1 MKAYIYVMMTV
12 VAFITGTYGNTIT
25 NINGNSFLV
34 FGCRKVDK
42 GDDIIINCTS
52 IGLMFIPTLPKIA
65 TCVDLS
71 KNNISI
77 VIFATAFDGMTE
89 LRELDLSDNPL
100 TYIPTNLFH
109 GLRNLRKLVI
119 RNSLLYKQK
128 DLVLD
133 SLLIGLSS
141 LSHFSFTFMLPE
153 NTKFSPI
160 PCGLKHDDNQPFGKV
175 DSLQTVE
182 VLEIDSA
189 LLKWKTVNSSN
200 IINYHAK
207 SLNLINGFVCH
218 YGYLERENFK
228 NMPLLEDLVIYI
240 PVMNSRISRQF
251 VASQKHLKKLAIL
264 GQNAPYGNA
273 EDLIYNITASVSNL
287 HNLSVL
293 IINNISNGIRQ
304 KFYCRDDIY
313 NLTKLTSLTHISI
326 VGNSLSFDD
335 WSECDTFPASLKVLN
350 LRYNCLS
357 SSDIKY
363 QILSNNRQIEM
374 LDAGEQSSCTFMNRF
389 RTSNSSRGRRYDN
402 GDRHQYRLKSLIFTN
417 SSEALDFGYDT
428 DRYDHLKYL
437 DLSLNNRN
445 PSTIIPHYFSSFR
458 PNLVHFKMS
467 NSRIVDLE
475 MHSFSNFSK
484 LEYLDL
490 SSNMLGNMECRL
502 SDSLSSLIS
511 LKELGVA
518 NNRIQ
523 CIQPDIFHHMENIER
538 VNLSLNE
545 IHTFDA
551 ELDKTKTLKYLDLS
565 NNRLQTLSES
575 SRRQLNRLAGTHT
588 IQGDLSDNV
597 LLCTCET
604 IDFLQ
609 WMKTTKVDLIKR
621 DKYACS
627 YSNSSITH
635 LNNILHIID
644 HLNSQCESKIAFIV
658 SVSAISAF
666 VLVCTCGI
674 LSYKFR
680 WKIRYLYYKAKIKIP
695 YKTIG
700 HGYEQIF
707 EYDIFISYSSEDNKI
722 ARQGA
727 IDEFEIKRNIH
738 ACIHERDFLVG
749 ESIALNI
756 SRGIRSSK
764 RTVLF
769 ISTSFLASE
778 WCMYELNIARME
790 SLHTERKV
798 ILVVML
804 ENIANRTLPVDVLD
818 LINTYTYLEY
828 PRHGTKADIDVF
840 WDKCADFVRLE

>member
-1 MKAYIYVMMTV
+1 MCV
-12 VAFITGTYGNTIT
+12 VAALIAGTYEMTIT
-25 NINGNSFLV
+25 NIDGNSFLTR
-34 FGCRKVDK
+34 GCRMIDK

-65 TCVDLS
+65 NCVDLS

-77 VIFATAFDGMTE
+77 VIFATPFAGMTE

-100 TYIPTNLFH
+100 AYIPTNLFH

-119 RNSLLYKQK
+119 RNSLLYEQK

-160 PCGLKHDDNQPFGKV
+160 PCEVKYDDNQPFGKV

-200 IINYHAK
+200 IINYRAK
-207 SLNLINGFVCH
+207 SLYLINGFVCY
-218 YGYLERENFK
+218 YGYLEMENFK

-240 PVMNSRISRQF
+240 PMLNSRVSRHF
-251 VASQKHLKKLAIL
+251 VVSQKHLKKLTIF
-264 GQNAPYGNA
+264 GSNAPNGNA
-273 EDLIYNITASVSNL
+273 EDLIFNITASVSNL

-293 IINNISNGIRQ
+293 ILNNISNDIRQ
-304 KFYCRDDIY
+304 KFYCGNDIY

-326 VGNSLSFDD
+326 VGNSLSFAYL
-335 WSECDTFPASLKVLN
+335 SECDTFPASLKVLN

-357 SSDIKY
+357 SFDIRY
-363 QILSNNRQIEM
+363 QILSYNRQIEM

-389 RTSNSSRGRRYDN
+389 RTSNSSRRRRYTND
-402 GDRHQYRLKSLIFTN
+402 HQYRLKSLIFTN
-417 SSEALDFGYDT
+417 SSEVLDFGYDT

-445 PSTIIPHYFSSFR
+445 PGTIIPYYFSSAR

-467 NSRIVDLE
+467 NSRIFDLE

-511 LKELGVA
+511 LKQLDVA

-545 IHTFDA
+545 IHTIDA

-588 IQGDLSDNV
+588 IQVDLSDNV

-621 DKYACS
+621 DKYPCS
-627 YSNSSITH
+627 YSNGSITH
-635 LNNILHIID
+635 LNDILHIID

-658 SVSAISAF
+658 SVSAVSAF

-700 HGYEQIF
+700 HSYEQIF
-707 EYDIFISYSSEDNKI
+707 EYDIFISYSSEDYEI

-727 IDEFEIKRNIH
+727 LDEFETKRNIH
-738 ACIHERDFLVG
+738 ACIHERDFLAG

-769 ISTSFLASE
+769 ISNSFLASE

-790 SLHTERKV
+790 SLHTGRKV

-804 ENIANRTLPVDVLD
+804 ESIANRTLPVDVLD
-818 LINTYTYLEY
+818 LINIYTYLEY

>member
-12 VAFITGTYGNTIT
+12 VVFITGTYGKTIN
-25 NINGNSFLV
+25 NINGNSFSV
-34 FGCRKVDK
+34 FGCRMVDK

-77 VIFATAFDGMTE
+77 VIFATPFDGMTE

-100 TYIPTNLFH
+100 AYIPTNLFH

-119 RNSLLYKQK
+119 RNSLLYEQK

-141 LSHFSFTFMLPE
+141 LSHVSFTFMLPE
-153 NTKFSPI
+153 NTRFTPI
-160 PCGLKHDDNQPFGKV
+160 PCGLKYDDNQPFGKV
-175 DSLQTVE
+175 NSLQTVE

-200 IINYHAK
+200 IINYRAK
-207 SLNLINGFVCH
+207 SLNLINGFVC
-218 YGYLERENFK
+218 YYRYLEMENFK
-228 NMPLLEDLVIYI
+228 NMPFLEDLVIYI
-240 PVMNSRISRQF
+240 PMLNSRVSRHF
-251 VASQKHLKKLAIL
+251 VASQKHLKKLAIF
-264 GQNAPYGNA
+264 GPNAPNGNA
-273 EDLIYNITASVSNL
+273 EDLIFNITSSVSNL

-293 IINNISNGIRQ
+293 ILNNISNDKRQ
-304 KFYCRDDIY
+304 KFYCGKDIY
-313 NLTKLTSLTHISI
+313 SLTKLTSLTHISI
-326 VGNSLSFDD
+326 VGNSLSFAYL
-335 WSECDTFPASLKVLN
+335 SECDKFPASLKVLN

-357 SSDIKY
+357 SFDISY
-363 QILSNNRQIEM
+363 QILSYNRQIEM

-389 RTSNSSRGRRYDN
+389 RTSNSSRRRLYTD
-402 GDRHQYRLKSLIFTN
+402 DHQYRLKSLIFTN

-428 DRYDHLKYL
+428 DRFDHLKYL
-437 DLSLNNRN
+437 DLSLNNKN
-445 PSTIIPHYFSSFR
+445 PGTIIPYYFSSAR

-467 NSRIVDLE
+467 NSRIFDLE

-502 SDSLSSLIS
+502 SDSLSSLTS
-511 LKELGVA
+511 LKELSVA

-523 CIQPDIFHHMENIER
+523 CIQPDIFHHMGNIER

-551 ELDKTKTLKYLDLS
+551 ELYKTKTLKYLDLS

-575 SRRQLNRLAGTHT
+575 SRQQLNRLAGTHT
-588 IQGDLSDNV
+588 IQVDLSDNV

-604 IDFLQ
+604 IDFLR
-609 WMKTTKVDLIKR
+609 WMQTTKVDLIKR
-621 DKYACS
+621 DKYTCS

-658 SVSAISAF
+658 SVSVTSAF

-707 EYDIFISYSSEDNKI
+707 EYDIFISYSSEDNEI
-722 ARQGA
+722 VRQGA
-727 IDEFEIKRNIH
+727 IDEFETKRNIH
-738 ACIHERDFLVG
+738 ACIHERDFLAG

-769 ISTSFLASE
+769 ISSSFLASE

-790 SLHTERKV
+790 SLHTGRKV

-804 ENIANRTLPVDVLD
+804 ENIANRSLPVDVLD

-828 PRHGTKADIDVF
+828 PRQGTKADLDVF

>member
-1 MKAYIYVMMTV
+1 MKAYILVMMTI
-12 VAFITGTYGNTIT
+12 VAVIAGTFGKTFI
-25 NINGNSFLV
+25 NIAGNSFLV
-34 FGCRKVDK
+34 FGCRMVDK
-42 GDDIIINCTS
+42 GDEIIINCTS

-77 VIFATAFDGMTE
+77 VLSTPFDGMTE

-100 TYIPTNLFH
+100 AYIPTNLFH

-119 RNSLLYKQK
+119 RNSLLYEQK

-160 PCGLKHDDNQPFGKV
+160 PCALNYDDNQPFGKV

-200 IINYHAK
+200 KINYNAK
-207 SLNLINGFVCH
+207 SLNLINGFVCY
-218 YGYLERENFK
+218 YGYLEMENFK
-228 NMPLLEDLVIYI
+228 NMPLLEDLVIYF
-240 PVMNSRISRQF
+240 PMLNSRFSRNF

-264 GQNAPYGNA
+264 GPNAPNGNA
-273 EDLIYNITASVSNL
+273 KDLIFNITASISDL
-287 HNLSVL
+287 RNLSVL
-293 IINNISNGIRQ
+293 ILNNISNDIRG
-304 KFYCRDDIY
+304 KFYCGDDIY
-313 NLTKLTSLTHISI
+313 NLKKLTSLTQISI
-326 VGNSLSFDD
+326 VGNSLSFAG

-357 SSDIKY
+357 SYDIIYK
-363 QILSNNRQIEM
+363 ILLYNRQIEM

-389 RTSNSSRGRRYDN
+389 RTSNSSRGRRYAN
-402 GDRHQYRLKSLIFTN
+402 GDQYRLKTLIFTN
-417 SSEALDFGYDT
+417 SSEALYFGHDT
-428 DRYDHLKYL
+428 DCYDHLKYL

-445 PSTIIPHYFSSFR
+445 LGTIIPYYFSSAR
-458 PNLVHFKMS
+458 PNLVHLKMS
-467 NSRIVDLE
+467 NSRIFDLE
-475 MHSFSNFSK
+475 MDSFSNFSK

-511 LKELGVA
+511 LKELDVA
-518 NNRIQ
+518 DNRIQ
-523 CIQPDIFHHMENIER
+523 CIQPDIFHHIENIER

-551 ELDKTKTLKYLDLS
+551 ELDETKTLKYLDLS
-565 NNRLQTLSES
+565 NNRLQTLSQS
-575 SRRQLNRLAGTHT
+575 SRRQLSRLAGTHT
-588 IQGDLSDNV
+588 IHVDLSDNV
-597 LLCTCET
+597 LLCTCDT
-604 IDFLQ
+604 IDFLR
-609 WMKTTKVDLIKR
+609 WMQTTKVDLIKR
-621 DKYACS
+621 DKYTCS
-627 YSNSSITH
+627 YSNNSIAH

-658 SVSAISAF
+658 SISAISAF
-666 VLVCTCGI
+666 ILVCTGAI
-674 LSYKFR
+674 LSYTFR

-722 ARQGA
+722 VRQGA
-727 IDEFEIKRNIH
+727 IDEFETKRNIH
-738 ACIHERDFLVG
+738 ACIHERDFLAG

-756 SRGIRSSK
+756 SRGIRCSK

-769 ISTSFLASE
+769 ISSSFLASE

-790 SLHTERKV
+790 SLHTGRKV

-804 ENIANRTLPVDVLD
+804 ENIANRTLPLDVLD
-818 LINTYTYLEY
+818 LIQTYTYLEY
-828 PRHGTKADIDVF
+828 PRHSTKADLDVF
-840 WDKCADFVRLE
+840 WDKCADFVRFE